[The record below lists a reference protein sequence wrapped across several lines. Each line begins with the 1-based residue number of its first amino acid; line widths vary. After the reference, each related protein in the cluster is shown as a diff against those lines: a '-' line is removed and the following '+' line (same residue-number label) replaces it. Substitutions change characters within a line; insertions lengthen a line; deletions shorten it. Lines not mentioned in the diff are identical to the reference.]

1 MSKRL
6 LTKII
11 TSLVNDRAKAKE
23 YGVSLINIPDF
34 DYIQFAE
41 GLESSRRLEL
51 YFLGFSREAQEDLAA
66 TLPNI
71 ENITYSYTV
80 EAAEDSRNSGD
91 ENIFRIL
98 IVKRAELEKL
108 SSLRWF
114 NEITLTTLYSNSC
127 KYVKDTLTNSNAV
140 IDSLISALRRKNI
153 QGILSFERVI
163 EYLEALVEA
172 DAAELPSVLK
182 DNFYMLGLCADK
194 NLDSK
199 NPSCDDFVTKI
210 KK

>member
-34 DYIQFAE
+34 AYIQFAA

-80 EAAEDSRNSGD
+80 EAAEDSSNSGD
-91 ENIFRIL
+91 EIIFRFL

-108 SSLRWF
+108 SSLRWC

-163 EYLEALVEA
+163 EYLEA
-172 DAAELPSVLK
+172 
-182 DNFYMLGLCADK
+182 
-194 NLDSK
+194 
-199 NPSCDDFVTKI
+199 
-210 KK
+210 